1 MHRSTS
7 LPGLAEAVA
16 AVPAGLR
23 HSAGVSLVGG
33 ALDRAADP
41 GLDAAGEVLLDERR
55 APGSRRGE
63 ADRLAAAAVAL
74 DRAAHARRLDG
85 DHSGY
90 VLGFQS
96 ARVLAALHFLVRDG
110 GGGLADVAYEAVM
123 VCGATEPVIA
133 ELVGARR

>member
-1 MHRSTS
+1 MHRSNS
-7 LPGLAEAVA
+7 LPDLAEAVA
-16 AVPAGLR
+16 AVPADQR
-23 HSAGVSLVGG
+23 HAAGVALVAG

-41 GLDAAGEVLLDERR
+41 ALDAAGGVLLDERR
-55 APGSRRGE
+55 APGSRRSE
-63 ADRLAAAAVAL
+63 ADRLAAAADRL
-74 DRAAHARRLDG
+74 DREAHARRLDG
-85 DHSGY
+85 DHTGY

-96 ARVLAALHFLVRDG
+96 ARVMAALHFLVRDG

>member
-7 LPGLAEAVA
+7 LPDLAEAVA
-16 AVPAGLR
+16 AVPADRRHAAGL
-23 HSAGVSLVGG
+23 ALVSG

-41 GLDAAGEVLLDERR
+41 ALDAAGEVLLDERR

-63 ADRLAAAAVAL
+63 ADRLAAAVDRL
-74 DRAAHARRLDG
+74 DREAHARRRDG
-85 DHSGY
+85 DHTGY
-90 VLGFQS
+90 ILGFQS
-96 ARVLAALHFLVRDG
+96 ARVMAALHFLVRDG

>member
-7 LPGLAEAVA
+7 LPDLAEAVA
-16 AVPAGLR
+16 AVPADQR
-23 HSAGVSLVGG
+23 HAAGVALVAG

-41 GLDAAGEVLLDERR
+41 ALDAAGEVLLDERR

-63 ADRLAAAAVAL
+63 ADRLAAAADHL
-74 DRAAHARRLDG
+74 DREAHARRLDG
-85 DHSGY
+85 DHTGY
-90 VLGFQS
+90 ILGFQS
-96 ARVLAALHFLVRDG
+96 ARVLSALRFLVRDG

>member
-7 LPGLAEAVA
+7 LPDLADAVA
-16 AVPAGLR
+16 AVPADRR
-23 HSAGVSLVGG
+23 HAAGVALVAG
-33 ALDRAADP
+33 ALDRAAGP
-41 GLDAAGEVLLDERR
+41 ALDVAGEVLLDERR

-63 ADRLAAAAVAL
+63 ADRLAAAAERC
-74 DRAAHARRLDG
+74 DRDAHARRLDG

-96 ARVLAALHFLVRDG
+96 ARVLTALHFLVRDG
-110 GGGLADVAYEAVM
+110 GAGLADVAYEAVM

-133 ELVGARR
+133 DLVGARR